1 MPRGGP
7 WFLDA
12 AKGSGTMLRAFLA
25 AIMLLLLGHGPAL
38 ADYASGK
45 ARFDRLSPEQ
55 QTALTLALIATG
67 DFESLAEF
75 GYSRYLYQAIRRF
88 EEREG
93 YEADGVLGEDEI
105 ARLKA
110 LAENYYGKLGNRYY
124 THPRTGA
131 RILVPRKLFDEERNT
146 EDGMLFTR
154 DDGMLSLSFV
164 SFPTGLKSF
173 EELYATLS
181 ASTPDR
187 RVIYKRRFA
196 THFVATGF
204 FTGRKFYTWMARTGG
219 STTGFTVSWSDEWEE
234 TGRKVSVLLA
244 NAFLADPR

>member
-1 MPRGGP
+1 
-7 WFLDA
+7 
-12 AKGSGTMLRAFLA
+12 MLRALLA
-25 AIMLLLLGHGPAL
+25 ALLVALWAESPAL

-45 ARFDRLSPEQ
+45 ARFDSLTQEQ

-75 GYSRYLYQAIRRF
+75 GYSRYLYQAIRSF
-88 EEREG
+88 EKREG
-93 YEADGVLGEDEI
+93 YPVDGVLEDVEI

-124 THPRTGA
+124 THPDTGA
-131 RILVPRKLFDEERNT
+131 RLLVPRKLFDAERNT
-146 EDGMLFTR
+146 EDGFLFTR
-154 DDGMLSLSFV
+154 ADGMLSLSFV

-173 EELYATLS
+173 EELYSTLS

-244 NAFLADPR
+244 NAYLADPR